1 MAALDNDTQVI
12 LLLVLCGV
20 ECWEIADRAWT
31 RFAVGMG
38 SWCATV
44 CGEGVVGIDVS
55 ASLFH
60 KCLVLKVRE
69 GDSTDQ
75 EEPNLEKYSYFGI
88 PQTLVIS
95 SEL

>member
-1 MAALDNDTQVI
+1 MCHCVC
-12 LLLVLCGV
+12 V
-20 ECWEIADRAWT
+20 WR
-31 RFAVGMG
+31 G
-38 SWCATV
+38 S
-44 CGEGVVGIDVS
+44 VVGIDVS

-60 KCLVLKVRE
+60 KYLVLKVRE

-75 EEPNLEKYSYFGI
+75 DELNLEKCSYFGI

>member
-1 MAALDNDTQVI
+1 MY
-12 LLLVLCGV
+12 
-20 ECWEIADRAWT
+20 
-31 RFAVGMG
+31 
-38 SWCATV
+38 
-44 CGEGVVGIDVS
+44 GEGVVGIDVS
-55 ASLFH
+55 ASLVH
-60 KCLVLKVRE
+60 KCLFLKVRE